1 VNNLKIN
8 NKKEEYKDLL
18 EKFPI

>member
-1 VNNLKIN
+1 VNNLNIN